1 MHATLNRRLGVAG
14 IVFMVIAAAAP
25 ITVVAANFPIIVS
38 VSGSIGAPT
47 MILAATAILLLFSVG
62 YTWMTPRVPDAGAF
76 YSYVDRGLGRRAGLG
91 TAAVALLSYVLLT
104 VSMTCYL
111 GVQAG
116 NLIELWLGAAPPWW
130 LVSAVMLVIVGLLG
144 YRDIE
149 LSAKVLGAVLVL
161 EVVAVLAIDL
171 GVVLSGRELSAAPL
185 NPAEALEGAPGLGLL
200 FAFLGF
206 FGFEAT
212 AVFRNE
218 ARDPE
223 RTVPRATYVAVVA
236 VGALYLVSSW
246 LVISGLGV
254 DDAVSA
260 STDAPDRVVIA
271 LAGSVIAPIFADV
284 VQVLVV
290 TSMFACMLSFHN
302 IVTRYLF
309 TLGQRGV
316 LPAGLAAVHERHRAP
331 SRASLWVTAVTSA
344 VVVGS
349 ALAQLDPVLQI
360 YTWYSG
366 AGAVGV
372 IWMMTLT
379 SVAVVAF
386 GRRNRGAGAPPR
398 PVVAAAVA
406 GGVGLLLVLG
416 ISVANLPFLVGGT
429 VPAFVWGGILAVAFA
444 AGLLLPARD
453 RARDGSAAEAPDAA
467 EAGASE
473 SAGSS
478 LERR

>member
-1 MHATLNRRLGVAG
+1 MNATLNRRLGVAG

-25 ITVVAANFPIIVS
+25 ITVVAANFPIIFS
-38 VSGSIGAPT
+38 VSESVGAPT
-47 MILAATAILLLFSVG
+47 MIFVATVILLLFSVG
-62 YTWMTPRVPDAGAF
+62 YAWMTPRVPDAGAF

-91 TAAVALLSYVLLT
+91 TAAIALLSYVLLT

-111 GVQAG
+111 GVQTG
-116 NLIELWLGAAPPWW
+116 NLLELWLGVNPPWW
-130 LVSAVMLVIVGLLG
+130 LISGVMLVIVGLLG

-149 LSAKVLGAVLVL
+149 LSAKVLGF
-161 EVVAVLAIDL
+161 VLALEMITVLTIDL
-171 GVVLSGRELSAAPL
+171 GVLFSGHELSTVPFNAGQ
-185 NPAEALEGAPGLGLL
+185 ALEGAPGLGLL

-218 ARDPE
+218 AKDPE
-223 RTVPRATYVAVVA
+223 HTVPRATYIAVITIGV
-236 VGALYLVSSW
+236 LYFVSSW
-246 LVISGLGV
+246 LVIIGIGV
-254 DDAVSA
+254 DDVVAA
-260 STDAPDRVVIA
+260 STRNPDHVVIA
-271 LAGSVIAPIFADV
+271 LAGEVVAPIVADI

-316 LPAGLAAVHERHRAP
+316 LPSGLASVHEKHRAP
-331 SRASLWVTAVTSA
+331 SRASLWVSLITS
-344 VVVGS
+344 VVVAVS

-386 GRRNRGAGAPPR
+386 SRNHRGAGAAST
-398 PVVAAAVA
+398 PVVVSSCL

-416 ISVANLPFLVGGT
+416 ISVWNLPMLVGSTLSG
-429 VPAFVWGGILAVAFA
+429 FVWGGILVVVFV
-444 AGLLLPARD
+444 AGLLLPR
-453 RARDGSAAEAPDAA
+453 RFGSVAPVESGAEVLG
-467 EAGASE
+467 EV
-473 SAGSS
+473 
-478 LERR
+478 